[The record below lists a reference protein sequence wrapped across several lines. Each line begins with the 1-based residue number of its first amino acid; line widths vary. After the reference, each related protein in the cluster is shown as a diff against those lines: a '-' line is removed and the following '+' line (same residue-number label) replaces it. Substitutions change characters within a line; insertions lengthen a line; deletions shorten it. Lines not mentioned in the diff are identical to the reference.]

1 MNFKTRRVT
10 SLRWLAAFVLVAT
23 AAVYSLRQTAR
34 AVSPDEVSAEAITN
48 EPAAGAQEL
57 FTLERRIS
65 VVEQRLNTIELSV
78 NRIEQQTRYSS
89 SVPPANQSV
98 RDTELELLR
107 TQVELLQ
114 RRVAEDECGLVRLD
128 ERTLTQVARD
138 ARRRSAAGGDDPCRQ
153 NFDAPLR
160 LSARQ

>member
-10 SLRWLAAFVLVAT
+10 SLRWLAAFVLVAV

-34 AVSPDEVSAEAITN
+34 AVSADAAAT
-48 EPAAGAQEL
+48 EPAPGAQEL

-65 VVEQRLNTIELSV
+65 TVEQRLNTIELSV

-89 SVPPANQSV
+89 SVPPASQSV

-107 TQVELLQ
+107 SQVELLQ

-128 ERTLTQVARD
+128 ERTLTQAARD